1 MTTYFISIGI
11 AGLFILI
18 AALISNMIKYQGG
31 SNPKDPMQRKIA
43 FWICALV
50 NPIMFYVIAGIVMV
64 PSKKVEQMKWNDSI
78 PIALA
83 IGIVAY
89 IVIGFLLSK
98 VFKNGKLGNWF

>member
-1 MTTYFISIGI
+1 
-11 AGLFILI
+11 
-18 AALISNMIKYQGG
+18 
-31 SNPKDPMQRKIA
+31 
-43 FWICALV
+43 
-50 NPIMFYVIAGIVMV
+50 MFYVIAGIVMV